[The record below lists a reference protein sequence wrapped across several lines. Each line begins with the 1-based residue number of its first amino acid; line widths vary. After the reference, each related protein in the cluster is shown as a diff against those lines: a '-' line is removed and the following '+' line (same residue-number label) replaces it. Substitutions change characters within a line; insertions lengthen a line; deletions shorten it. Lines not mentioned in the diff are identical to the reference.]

1 MGSLIRDL
9 IDGIG
14 EDSSRLGLALTPQ
27 RVISISKEIYCG
39 YNTLLP
45 KVAKSF
51 DASEFGVDIVYVK
64 NVFFCSSCEHHMMPF
79 FGIASLAYIPAE
91 LVVGLSKVV
100 NVLNCYSARLQSQER
115 LTYQVFNYIK
125 HSLRPKA
132 IVLKLECKHMCM
144 VARGVKS
151 VCAATGSMI
160 SAGAFNVCRT
170 LLASVVGVLA
180 E

>member
-1 MGSLIRDL
+1 MSSLIRDL

-14 EDSSRLGLALTPQ
+14 EDSFRRDLALTPQ
-27 RVISISKEIYCG
+27 RVININREIYYG

-51 DASEFGVDIVYVK
+51 KASEFGVDIVYVK

-79 FGIASLAYIPAE
+79 FGVASLAYIPAE

-100 NVLNCYSARLQSQER
+100 SVLNCYSARLQSQER

-132 IVLKLECKHMCM
+132 IVLRLECKHMCM
-144 VARGVKS
+144 ITRGVKS
-151 VCAATGSMI
+151 ACAASGSAI
-160 SAGAFNVCRT
+160 SAGVFNVSKT
-170 LLASVVGVLA
+170 LLANVVNILT